1 MSARSIMKLMVGFYI
16 GIFFLFL
23 FGPLIIMSIS
33 AFNETSYPQ
42 VWPFEGF
49 TFHWFGDFFTDDMMV
64 GGITNSIYIGIGVV
78 CLSVPL
84 GLAGAL
90 LMTQVGPRLRPIYYT
105 IIVSPVLTPGV
116 ILGISTL
123 VFWDRIGMLVTGT
136 PPDYQS
142 IFYKGFFLTILGQST
157 FISAYCMLVFL
168 ARLQRFDQTQE
179 EAALD
184 LGASNV
190 QVFRKILLP
199 FLKPAILSSAV
210 LAFLSSFENYN
221 TTLFT
226 IQSEATLT
234 TVLAGRVRMGTEP
247 DIAALAVVI
256 ISVTLLGAVAYE
268 IAKRR
273 EARRERAQIA
283 AAKQAGMQDIGWQ
296 PAVAESAAS

>member
-1 MSARSIMKLMVGFYI
+1 MTADRIRRLMVSFYL
-16 GIFFLFL
+16 GLFFLFL
-23 FGPLIIMSIS
+23 FGPLLIMGVS
-33 AFNETSYPQ
+33 AFNTPVFPQ

-49 TFHWFGDFFTDDMMV
+49 TLRWFGEFFGDRNMMD
-64 GGITNSIYIGIGVV
+64 GIKNSLFIGIGVV

-90 LMTQVGPRLRPIYYT
+90 LMTQIGRRLRPVYYT
-105 IIVSPVLTPGV
+105 IVVSPVLTPGV

-123 VFWDRIGMLVTGT
+123 VFWDRVGTAIGASYNTFL
-136 PPDYQS
+136 YS
-142 IFYKGFFLTILGQST
+142 GFFLTILGQSS
-157 FISAYCMLVFL
+157 FIAAYCMLVFL
-168 ARLQRFDQTQE
+168 ARLQRFDFTQE

-184 LGASNV
+184 LGASNT

-256 ISVTLLGAVAYE
+256 ISITIVGAVAYE

-273 EARRERAQIA
+273 EAAKEKAQIEA
-283 AAKQAGMQDIGWQ
+283 ARRAGRADMAWQ
-296 PAVAESAAS
+296 QPVTESA

>member
-1 MSARSIMKLMVGFYI
+1 MSARTITRLMVSFYI

-23 FGPLIIMSIS
+23 FGPLVIMGIS
-33 AFNETSYPQ
+33 AFNTPVFPQ

-49 TFHWFGDFFTDDMMV
+49 TLHWFADFFGDNNMIH
-64 GGITNSIYIGIGVV
+64 GITSSIYIGIGVV

-90 LMTQVGPRLRPIYYT
+90 LMTQIGPRLRPAYYT
-105 IIVSPVLTPGV
+105 IVVSPVLTPGV

-123 VFWDRIGMLVTGT
+123 VFWDRIGVVATGT

-142 IFYKGFFLTILGQST
+142 VFYNGFFLTILGQSS

-168 ARLQRFDQTQE
+168 ARLQRFDATQE

-210 LAFLSSFENYN
+210 LSFLSSFENYN

-226 IQSEATLT
+226 IQSESTLT

-256 ISVTLLGAVAYE
+256 ISVTLVGAIAYE

-273 EARRERAQIA
+273 EAAREKAQIEV
-283 AAKQAGMQDIGWQ
+283 AKKAGRADLAWQAQ
-296 PAVAESAAS
+296 AESAGA